1 MRPEKASIVSDLSEK
16 LNRSPFLLV
25 TDYQRMKVDQFGEL
39 RNRLAPAGAEV
50 RVVKNS
56 FLKRAMADSGMP
68 DVGDK
73 LTGQTAIVMGE
84 NDVAPV
90 AKILKL
96 FAAEFKIAALKIGV
110 VDKAIL
116 STADVEELAELPAR
130 EVLLA
135 RLLGLLLA
143 PATQLV
149 RVLNEPASA
158 FARLLKAKGEK
169 DGTAAESKKEEA
181 SVAPAAEA
189 PAAET
194 PAVEASAEA
203 PSVEAPA
210 EPPSAADVKHEDA
223 PGAAAEAAPA
233 TEASE
238 EAAPAPAAEA
248 APAAQAPG
256 TDPATGET
264 TNEPGS

>member
-73 LTGQTAIVMGE
+73 LTGQTAIVLGE
-84 NDVAPV
+84 NDVAPI

-96 FAAEFKIAALKIGV
+96 FAAEFKIATLKIGV

-116 STADVEELAELPAR
+116 STSDVEALAELPPR
-130 EVLLA
+130 EILLSQ
-135 RLLGLLLA
+135 LLGLLLM
-143 PATQLV
+143 PATRLV

-158 FARLLKAKGEK
+158 FARLLAAKGEK
-169 DGTAAESKKEEA
+169 DEAAQPAAAPEPPAAEAAAPAVTEA
-181 SVAPAAEA
+181 AAPAVTEATPPTESTPTEAPAAEA
-189 PAAET
+189 KQEEAPAATAAAPAAE
-194 PAVEASAEA
+194 P
-203 PSVEAPA
+203 
-210 EPPSAADVKHEDA
+210 
-223 PGAAAEAAPA
+223 APA
-233 TEASE
+233 TESPTEETKTDVAS
-238 EAAPAPAAEA
+238 
-248 APAAQAPG
+248 
-256 TDPATGET
+256 
-264 TNEPGS
+264 

>member
-1 MRPEKASIVSDLSEK
+1 MRPEKANIVSDLSEK

-68 DVGDK
+68 DVADK

-96 FAAEFKIAALKIGV
+96 FAAEFKIATLKIGV
-110 VDKAIL
+110 VDKAVL
-116 STADVEELAELPAR
+116 STSDVEALAELPSR
-130 EVLLA
+130 EILLSQ
-135 RLLGLLLA
+135 LLGLLLA
-143 PATQLV
+143 PATRLV

-158 FARLLKAKGEK
+158 FARLLKAKGEAMRAV
-169 DGTAAESKKEEA
+169 TAAFAPEAEKEEA
-181 SVAPAAEA
+181 PEAKQEAPVAETKTESPAAEPTPEVATEA
-189 PAAET
+189 PAAEST
-194 PAVEASAEA
+194 
-203 PSVEAPA
+203 
-210 EPPSAADVKHEDA
+210 
-223 PGAAAEAAPA
+223 
-233 TEASE
+233 
-238 EAAPAPAAEA
+238 
-248 APAAQAPG
+248 
-256 TDPATGET
+256 TGET
-264 TNEPGS
+264 ATETPA

>member
-73 LTGQTAIVMGE
+73 LMGQTAIVMGQ

-90 AKILKL
+90 AKILKM
-96 FAAEFKIAALKIGV
+96 FAAEFKIATLKIGV
-110 VDKAIL
+110 VDKEIL
-116 STADVEELAELPAR
+116 STSDVEALAELPAR

-135 RLLGLLLA
+135 QLLGLLLA
-143 PATQLV
+143 PATRLV

-158 FARLLKAKGEK
+158 FARLLAAKGEK
-169 DGTAAESKKEEA
+169 DESSAPAAAPKTEAPAPEANKEEASKPEEKKEEA
-181 SVAPAAEA
+181 PV
-189 PAAET
+189 
-194 PAVEASAEA
+194 
-203 PSVEAPA
+203 
-210 EPPSAADVKHEDA
+210 
-223 PGAAAEAAPA
+223 AAA
-233 TEASE
+233 T
-238 EAAPAPAAEA
+238 EAAPAPGAEIKQEEPAAAAAETA
-248 APAAQAPG
+248 APETAPAEEP
-256 TDPATGET
+256 TTGEAKT
-264 TNEPGS
+264 EAS

>member
-25 TDYQRMKVDQFGEL
+25 TDYQRMKVAQFGEL

-68 DVGDK
+68 DVADK

-84 NDVAPV
+84 KDVAPV
-90 AKILKL
+90 AKILKM

-110 VDKAIL
+110 VDKEIL
-116 STADVEELAELPAR
+116 STSDVEALAELPSR
-130 EVLLA
+130 DVLLA
-135 RLLGLLLA
+135 KLLGLLQA

-158 FARLLKAKGEK
+158 FARLMKAKADKGEASAPAPAEK
-169 DGTAAESKKEEA
+169 EAPAEEAKPETAPAAEAKTE
-181 SVAPAAEA
+181 APAAEA
-189 PAAET
+189 PAAE
-194 PAVEASAEA
+194 AK
-203 PSVEAPA
+203 VEAPA
-210 EPPSAADVKHEDA
+210 
-223 PGAAAEAAPA
+223 AEQGP
-233 TEASE
+233 
-238 EAAPAPAAEA
+238 EA
-248 APAAQAPG
+248 APAAESKPEEEKA
-256 TDPATGET
+256 
-264 TNEPGS
+264 

>member
-25 TDYQRMKVDQFGEL
+25 TDYQRMKVEQFGEL

-96 FAAEFKIAALKIGV
+96 FAAEFKIATLKIGV
-110 VDKAIL
+110 VDKAVL
-116 STADVEELAELPAR
+116 STSDVEALAELPSR
-130 EVLLA
+130 EILLSQ
-135 RLLGLLLA
+135 LLGLLLM
-143 PATQLV
+143 PATRLV

-158 FARLLKAKGEK
+158 FARLLAAKAEKGE
-169 DGTAAESKKEEA
+169 AAAPAGE
-181 SVAPAAEA
+181 APAAEA
-189 PAAET
+189 TQP
-194 PAVEASAEA
+194 
-203 PSVEAPA
+203 
-210 EPPSAADVKHEDA
+210 EP
-223 PGAAAEAAPA
+223 AAEAAAPEAPA
-233 TEASE
+233 AAAKTE
-238 EAAPAPAAEA
+238 EAPAAVVEAAPAAEA
-248 APAAQAPG
+248 APVTESTAE
-256 TDPATGET
+256 ET
-264 TNEPGS
+264 KPETAS

>member
-1 MRPEKASIVSDLSEK
+1 MRPEKADIVSDLAARLK
-16 LNRSPFLLV
+16 GSPFLLV

-68 DVGDK
+68 DVADQ
-73 LTGQTAIVMGE
+73 LTGHTAIVMGE
-84 NDVAPV
+84 KDVAPV
-90 AKILKL
+90 AKILKS

-116 STADVEELAELPAR
+116 STSDVEALAELPSR

-135 RLLGLLLA
+135 NLLGLMLA

-158 FARLLKAKGEK
+158 FARLLAAKGEK
-169 DGTAAESKKEEA
+169 GDA
-181 SVAPAAEA
+181 APAAEA
-189 PAAET
+189 KKE
-194 PAVEASAEA
+194 
-203 PSVEAPA
+203 EAPA
-210 EPPSAADVKHEDA
+210 P
-223 PGAAAEAAPA
+223 EAKQEEAPA
-233 TEASE
+233 TEAKE
-238 EAAPAPAAEA
+238 EQPAPSAEAEKPAADAAPAAEQSNPGET
-248 APAAQAPG
+248 PAA
-256 TDPATGET
+256 ET
-264 TNEPGS
+264 AG

>member
-96 FAAEFKIAALKIGV
+96 FAAEFKIATLKIGV
-110 VDKAIL
+110 VDKAVL
-116 STADVEELAELPAR
+116 STSDVEALAELPSR
-130 EVLLA
+130 EILLSQ
-135 RLLGLLLA
+135 LLGLLLM
-143 PATQLV
+143 PATRLV

-158 FARLLKAKGEK
+158 FARLLAAKAEKGE
-169 DGTAAESKKEEA
+169 AATPA
-181 SVAPAAEA
+181 PAAPAAEA
-189 PAAET
+189 PQSQPQAET
-194 PAVEASAEA
+194 PAAEA
-203 PSVEAPA
+203 KSEEAP
-210 EPPSAADVKHEDA
+210 V
-223 PGAAAEAAPA
+223 AAAEATPSEQAPA
-233 TEASE
+233 TDSTTGDK
-238 EAAPAPAAEA
+238 PA
-248 APAAQAPG
+248 
-256 TDPATGET
+256 GET
-264 TNEPGS
+264 VG